1 MTGKF
6 HSDIKIKK
14 RKTKFFKKLGLFLI
28 FSVSLIFVIFLA
40 DVFSTALTAGS
51 FSFVLNKQNFVSIKE
66 KNLYAITMGEST
78 DKFQAF
84 NIGGGVSVLGAGGF
98 VWEENGKYYVVANIY
113 ENSSEANKILNGLN
127 ESNYEVDVMEI
138 KIPRVKLSFENLNGE
153 YVKDIQNALNRLYGL
168 YEDLYNLAINI
179 DTKNITFIQGGS
191 LVNGYKSECKI
202 IYNKLLLINS
212 GYDNS
217 KIKQISDTYVYV
229 IEMLDTLVY
238 KLLKDG
244 QLNYIVKNAEIELV
258 YKLYGLIKTL

>member
-1 MTGKF
+1 MTRKL
-6 HSDIKIKK
+6 HSDVKIKK
-14 RKTKFFKKLGLFLI
+14 RKNSSVKKFSVILI
-28 FSVSLIFVIFLA
+28 FTLCIAIVIFLA

-51 FSFVLNKQNFVSIKE
+51 FSFGIFKSNSLSIKE
-66 KNLYAITMGEST
+66 KALYAITMGESD

-84 NIGGGVSVLGAGGF
+84 NIAGGVSVLGAGGF
-98 VWEENGKYYVVANIY
+98 VWEENEKYFVVANIY
-113 ENSSEANKILNGLN
+113 DNKSEADKILDGLK
-127 ESNYEVDVMEI
+127 ESNYDVNIMEI
-138 KIPRVKLSFENLNGE
+138 IIPKVKLKFENLSKQYKND
-153 YVKDIQNALNRLYGL
+153 VLNSLNNLYDL

-212 GYDNS
+212 GYDNLQ
-217 KIKQISDTYVYV
+217 IKKISDTYVYV

>member
-14 RKTKFFKKLGLFLI
+14 RKTNFLKKFGLFLI
-28 FSVSLIFVIFLA
+28 FSISLIFVIFLA

-51 FSFVLNKQNFVSIKE
+51 FSCASNKHNTVGVKE
-66 KNLYAITMGEST
+66 KNLYAITMGVST
-78 DKFQAF
+78 DKFQAY
-84 NIGGGVSVLGAGGF
+84 NIAGGVSVLGAGGF

-113 ENSSEANKILNGLN
+113 ESVSEANKILNGLN
-127 ESNYEVDVMEI
+127 ESNYDVDIMEI
-138 KIPRVKLSFENLNGE
+138 KIPKIKLNFENLKKE
-153 YVKDIQNALNRLYGL
+153 YKNDIQNALNRLYGL
-168 YEDLYNLAINI
+168 YENLYNLAINI

-191 LVNGYKSECKI
+191 LVNEYKSDCKI

-212 GYDNS
+212 GYSNS
-217 KIKQISDTYVYV
+217 KIKQIADTYVYV
-229 IEMLDTLVY
+229 IEMLDSLVY